1 MTQGTT
7 PQFDRRPGV
16 GQAPEPCCEGRRY
29 APGHTLH
36 LSKKGGNL
44 MHEVGL
50 IGGTFDRFHAGH
62 LSLMEAG
69 LSECSSIE
77 AWLTADHLALSKD
90 PRVNPWDTRT
100 LEMKEAL
107 GDDAGRVRFH
117 VLEDNHGPAPVHTD
131 ATAIICTEETRA
143 ECEEINR
150 LRTSSDLSPLN
161 IISVGHVLAW
171 DGEPISSSRI
181 RAGEIDRNGKSW
193 IPNSIRT
200 GRVVLTSQVE
210 AELKEPFGQLIPGPE
225 GNPSVAMAKVL
236 THLEGELGPVIA
248 VGDVTVRTMQDLNR
262 PADIA
267 LIDGLTRREPW
278 EGADE
283 IDSLLYD
290 GVLQCSSPAGSLTPS
305 LLEACERAMKSW
317 KEGRL
322 THLIQVEGEEDLA
335 PLILHPLAP
344 LGAVVLYGQP
354 GKGVVVRWCGEDAK
368 QRCRRLLSEFIPA
381 E

>member
-29 APGHTLH
+29 APGHTH
-36 LSKKGGNL
+36 YLSKKGGNL
-44 MHEVGL
+44 MHNVGL

-62 LSLMEAG
+62 LSLMKAG
-69 LSECSSIE
+69 LSKCSSIE
-77 AWLTADHLALSKD
+77 AWLTADRLAHSKD
-90 PRVNPWDTRT
+90 SRVNPWDTRA

-117 VLEDNHGPAPVHTD
+117 TLEDHHGPAPAHAD
-131 ATAIICTEETRA
+131 ATAIICTEETHA

-150 LRTSSDLSPLN
+150 LREGSDLSPLH

-181 RAGEIDRNGKSW
+181 RAGEIDRNGKPW
-193 IPNSIRT
+193 IPNSIRA
-200 GRVVLTSQVE
+200 GRAVLTSQIE
-210 AELKEPFGQLIPGPE
+210 AELKEPFGQLVTGPE
-225 GNPSVAMAKVL
+225 DNPSVAMTEVL
-236 THLEGELGPVIA
+236 THIERGPGPVIA
-248 VGDVTVRTMQDLNR
+248 VGDVTVRTLQDLDR

-267 LIDGLTRREPW
+267 LVDGLTRREPW
-278 EGADE
+278 EGADG
-283 IDSLLYD
+283 IDSSLYD
-290 GVLQCSSPAGSLTPS
+290 RILQCSSPAGSLTPS

-354 GKGVVVRWCGEDAK
+354 GKGVVVRWSGEDAK
-368 QRCRRLLSEFIPA
+368 QRCRRLLSEFVTA

>member
-1 MTQGTT
+1 
-7 PQFDRRPGV
+7 
-16 GQAPEPCCEGRRY
+16 
-29 APGHTLH
+29 
-36 LSKKGGNL
+36 
-44 MHEVGL
+44 MHNVGL

-62 LSLMEAG
+62 LSLMKAG
-69 LSECSSIE
+69 LSKCSSIE
-77 AWLTADHLALSKD
+77 AWLTADRLAHSKD
-90 PRVNPWDTRT
+90 SRVNPWDTRA

-117 VLEDNHGPAPVHTD
+117 TLEDNHGSAPAHAD
-131 ATAIICTEETRA
+131 ATAIICTEETHA

-150 LRTSSDLSPLN
+150 LREGSDLSPLH

-181 RAGEIDRNGKSW
+181 RAGEIDRNGKPW
-193 IPNSIRT
+193 IPNSIRA
-200 GRVVLTSQVE
+200 GRAVLTSQIE
-210 AELKEPFGQLIPGPE
+210 AELKEPFGQLVTGPE
-225 GNPSVAMAKVL
+225 DNPSVAMTEVL
-236 THLEGELGPVIA
+236 THIEGGPGPVIA
-248 VGDVTVRTMQDLNR
+248 VGDVTVRTLQDLDR

-267 LIDGLTRREPW
+267 LVDGLTRREPW
-278 EGADE
+278 EGADG
-283 IDSLLYD
+283 IDSSLYD
-290 GVLQCSSPAGSLTPS
+290 RILQCSSPAGSLTPS

-368 QRCRRLLSEFIPA
+368 QRCRRLLSEFVPT

>member
-1 MTQGTT
+1 VK
-7 PQFDRRPGV
+7 D
-16 GQAPEPCCEGRRY
+16 RRY

-44 MHEVGL
+44 MHDVGL

-69 LSECSSIE
+69 LSECSFIE
-77 AWLTADHLALSKD
+77 AWLTSDRLAHSKD
-90 PRVNPWDTRT
+90 PRVNSWDTRVQ
-100 LEMKEAL
+100 EMKEAL

-117 VLEDNHGPAPVHTD
+117 TLEDNHGPAPVHAD
-131 ATAIICTEETRA
+131 ATAIICTGETRS

-150 LRTSSDLSPLN
+150 LRKGSDLSPLH

-171 DGEPISSSRI
+171 DDEPISSSRI
-181 RAGEIDRNGKSW
+181 RAGGIDRNGKPW
-193 IPNSIRT
+193 IPNSIRA
-200 GRVVLTSQVE
+200 GRVVLTPQVE
-210 AELKEPFGQLIPGPE
+210 AELKEPFGQLVSGPE
-225 GNPSVAMAKVL
+225 DNPSIAMTEVL
-236 THLEGELGPVIA
+236 AHLEGELGPVIA
-248 VGDVTVRTMQDLNR
+248 VGDVTVRTLQDLNR

-278 EGADE
+278 EGADG
-283 IDSLLYD
+283 IDSSLYD
-290 GVLQCSSPAGSLTPS
+290 RTLQCSSPAGSLTPS
-305 LLEACERAMKSW
+305 LLEACERAIKSW

-354 GKGVVVRWCGEDAK
+354 EKGVVVRWCGEDAK
-368 QRCRRLLSEFIPA
+368 QRCRRLLSEFVPA